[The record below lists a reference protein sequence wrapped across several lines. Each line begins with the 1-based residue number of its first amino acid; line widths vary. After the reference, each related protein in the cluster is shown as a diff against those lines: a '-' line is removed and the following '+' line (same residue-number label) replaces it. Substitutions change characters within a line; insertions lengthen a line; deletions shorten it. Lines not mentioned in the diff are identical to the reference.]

1 MSFSLG
7 IIGLGRIA
15 QAIALPLLEKG
26 HFLPGNIFSI
36 VGNKSS
42 VEKVLNKFPKG
53 MNIVAAND
61 PTEYKVWD
69 APIQLIAVKPNQLNL
84 IKEKFEKVK
93 GLDFSQKPL
102 LISVL
107 AGVTLD
113 RLELD
118 FPNHTCVRAV
128 PNTPSLVGEGLTGI
142 SWGNGVSDS
151 QKQSVQRIFQ
161 PISEV
166 FDLPESQI
174 NAFLALTSSGPAY
187 VSLIIEALSDG
198 AVAVGLPRSLANDLA
213 IKTLSGTAALL
224 KLKELHPAQ
233 LKDMVASPGG
243 TTIAALRHLEKA
255 GLRSALMEAVVAAA
269 ERSREMS

>member
-15 QAIALPLLEKG
+15 QAIALPLLDKG

-53 MNIVAAND
+53 MNVVASND

-69 APIQLIAVKPNQLNL
+69 APIQLLAVKPNQLKL

-93 GLDFSQKPL
+93 GLDFSKKPL

-113 RLELD
+113 RLEYD
-118 FPNHTCVRAV
+118 FPDHTCVRAV
-128 PNTPSLVGEGLTGI
+128 PNTPSLIGQGLTGI
-142 SWGNGVSDS
+142 SWGNGVSDL
-151 QKQSVQRIFQ
+151 QKQSVKRIFE

-198 AVAVGLPRSLANDLA
+198 AVAVGLPRRLANDLA

-243 TTIAALRHLEKA
+243 TTIAALRHLEMA